1 MVGLPCVPAAG
12 SSGGKAGD
20 GDDEEQ
26 LLVPGAGQGLLS
38 WREVLLD
45 EFLASQA
52 LEKLLHTEDY
62 LSIFPKSS

>member
-26 LLVPGAGQGLLS
+26 LLAVPGLLV
-38 WREVLLD
+38 RVN
-45 EFLASQA
+45 FRG
-52 LEKLLHTEDY
+52 T
-62 LSIFPKSS
+62 SSG